1 MGASLFVEPTGAR
14 EGEQGPG
21 DECGPAAGHSPA
33 PSGNEAKVHG
43 PRASLQEEGVG
54 SCLH

>member
-1 MGASLFVEPTGAR
+1 MGAHRSQ

-33 PSGNEAKVHG
+33 PSGNEAKVQV
-43 PRASLQEEGVG
+43 PRASLQEDGVDP
-54 SCLH
+54 CL